1 MFENVPDVEGIAA
14 NPLRS
19 GRGGFIMKRIR
30 IGASI
35 VGILFG
41 LGNTAWALFILAT
54 NSMMHGLGT
63 PVSEIIPLIF
73 VPLSFIAATA
83 VGWKFARVAGWWLIV
98 GGVGMAMTTPRVLAS
113 IKRGGGGGWGDLIW
127 VFVLP
132 VILPMLGAGA
142 LWFLYDSKARSAIAA
157 K

>member
-1 MFENVPDVEGIAA
+1 MFENVPGVEGGAA

-19 GRGGFIMKRIR
+19 GRGGFTVKRMR

-41 LGNTAWALFILAT
+41 FGNTAWALFILAT
-54 NSMMHGLGT
+54 NSMMHGAGT

-73 VPLSFIAATA
+73 VPFSFFAATA

-98 GGVGMAMTTPRVLAS
+98 GGIGMAMTTPLVLAS

-127 VFVLP
+127 IFAVP
-132 VILPMLGAGA
+132 VILPMLAFVRFEGPER
-142 LWFLYDSKARSAIAA
+142 DRSPID
-157 K
+157 